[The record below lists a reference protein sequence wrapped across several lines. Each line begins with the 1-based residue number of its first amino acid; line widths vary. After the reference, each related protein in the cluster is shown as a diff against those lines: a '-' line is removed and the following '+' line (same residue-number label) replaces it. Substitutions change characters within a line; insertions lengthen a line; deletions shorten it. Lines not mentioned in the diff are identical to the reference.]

1 MKIVELT
8 TSIKLPVSNEE
19 YTLYRSFAEGVTVS
33 KQDLSPRD
41 QHVAN
46 QLVNKDLLV
55 RLNENGKIIYKKK
68 SR

>member
-1 MKIVELT
+1 MKIVELLT
-8 TSIKLPVSNEE
+8 GINQPVSNEE
-19 YTLYRSFAEGVTVS
+19 YTLYRSFSEGTTRY
-33 KQDLSPRD
+33 KKDLSQRD

-55 RLNENGKIIYKKK
+55 RINEDGKILYKKK

>member
-8 TSIKLPVSNEE
+8 TTIKLPVTNEE
-19 YTLYRSFAEGVTVS
+19 YTLYRSFDEGTHRY
-33 KQDLSPRD
+33 KKDLSPRD

-55 RLNENGKIIYKKK
+55 RINEDGKIKYKKK
-68 SR
+68 TR

>member
-8 TSIKLPVSNEE
+8 TSIKLPVTNEE
-19 YTLYRSFAEGVTVS
+19 YTLFRSFPEGTIRY
-33 KQDLSPRD
+33 KKDLSPRD

-55 RLNENGKIIYKKK
+55 RINEDGKIKYKKK
-68 SR
+68 TR